1 MAVIWPLYA
10 DPPRAWLAYACGGD
24 ARCVQIGRNVFDGTV
39 QRAVW
44 EALGIDTSK
53 LSVITLYRFR
63 RLRQPCACMLVG
75 IESIYRPTLPVD
87 HGLGLLSRWA

>member
-1 MAVIWPLYA
+1 MHA
-10 DPPRAWLAYACGGD
+10 DPPRAWHAIRLSQAAT
-24 ARCVQIGRNVFDGTV
+24 RTCVQIGRNVFDGTV